1 MMIAILGKHGHNIS
15 NLYSEGGGVMIHMF
29 GQLGNLLR
37 QMEETIMIFRQD
49 FSIPFHQ
56 NQFRFLHLEQ
66 KQCNWF
72 ISAQSVRL
80 SFF

>member
-15 NLYSEGGGVMIHMF
+15 NLYSGVGGVGVMIHMF
-29 GQLGNLLR
+29 GQLSNLLR
-37 QMEETIMIFRQD
+37 QIEETIVIFNED

-66 KQCNWF
+66 KTM
-72 ISAQSVRL
+72 
-80 SFF
+80 